1 MKLHTTDSCVFS
13 TNQEHMTMAENIPVT
28 GLFSDGI
35 WDFRISVPR
44 IRFVRLKRGID
55 FGLNRGYSGS
65 KVMWKLWLNDLDLK
79 KFWLNS
85 LIPEKLKNFN

>member
-1 MKLHTTDSCVFS
+1 
-13 TNQEHMTMAENIPVT
+13 MTMAENIPVT

-44 IRFVRLKRGID
+44 LRFVRLKRGID

-65 KVMWKLWLNDLDLK
+65 KVMWQLWLNDLAFK

-85 LIPEKLKNFN
+85 LLPKKNFKILTNYII

>member
-1 MKLHTTDSCVFS
+1 
-13 TNQEHMTMAENIPVT
+13 MAENIPVT

-44 IRFVRLKRGID
+44 LRFVRLKRGID

-65 KVMWKLWLNDLDLK
+65 KVMWKLWLNDLALNKCCLNRLREGFK
-79 KFWLNS
+79 KKQDEVF
-85 LIPEKLKNFN
+85 